1 MKVAASH
8 DHSSQGESC
17 VQDLGFSLMGSD
29 MDSCLPSSPVNLLV
43 AYEGEVVITLC
54 PTDEY
59 PIDEVLLL
67 TED

>member
-1 MKVAASH
+1 
-8 DHSSQGESC
+8 
-17 VQDLGFSLMGSD
+17 
-29 MDSCLPSSPVNLLV
+29 MDSCLTSSQIDLLV

-67 TED
+67 TDD

>member
-1 MKVAASH
+1 
-8 DHSSQGESC
+8 
-17 VQDLGFSLMGSD
+17 MG
-29 MDSCLPSSPVNLLV
+29 SCLPSSQINLLV

-67 TED
+67 TDD